1 LLAVICARLVDPGSS
16 LLLVVDDTLF
26 RRAGR
31 KVWGAAWHHDP
42 LAHCGKARR
51 PVCWANCWVV
61 VGVGVHLPFV
71 PQRAVCLP
79 VLARLWRP
87 RQPGRSKS
95 DLACEL
101 VGLICAR
108 WPGRRI
114 HLICDAAYAGKAL
127 AGLPAQV
134 TVTTRLRCDAAL
146 YQLAPPRKPGQ
157 RADHGSRASG
167 CRNRRRW
174 PAWCTPRSRCLR

>member
-1 LLAVICARLVDPGSS
+1 M
-16 LLLVVDDTLF
+16 
-26 RRAGR
+26 
-31 KVWGAAWHHDP
+31 
-42 LAHCGKARR
+42 
-51 PVCWANCWVV
+51 